1 MPKWFSSIK
10 NIENNTIAFVSEFNN
25 TNIQKVYKFTL
36 YLIFNFQKLI
46 LFLSFFFYF
55 FKKKLF
61 NKKKNEISW
70 VLGVAETAAILKY
83 LSLSIPNCYSV
94 CFKKNLFYDFNYDYS
109 LENKCRYLLYIKI
122 IFLGPI
128 LLGRL
133 IHESKGFFYIS
144 SNRFLIHHI
153 DEGLFEYQFL
163 KKRKKKII
171 SFFLGADIRS
181 PSLSIH
187 MAKERGD
194 EVTSNYL
201 FLTNPNLL
209 NFDHEIT
216 IKKRVLVA
224 EKFSD
229 QIYTSRIDQISY
241 FKRKTLPIVRSFPDQ
256 YFVMNLEKFKGLK
269 IPKIF
274 HAPSSPILK
283 GTQLVRAA
291 ITRLKKE
298 NYKFEYKEAKFSKNS
313 LILEELKSTHIVL
326 DEFYACTV
334 GVFSVEAMA
343 NCCALMNSA
352 DEFIETDL
360 PKGSNNAWIV
370 TKNYEIYDKL
380 KFLLDNVHVQAEYA
394 EKGYNWALQHES
406 QSAASKKF
414 ETLLKL
420 TNI

>member
-1 MPKWFSSIK
+1 MLFKFKI
-10 NIENNTIAFVSEFNN
+10 N
-25 TNIQKVYKFTL
+25 KFTL
-36 YLIFNFQKLI
+36 YLIFSFQKLI
-46 LFLSFFFYF
+46 LFLSFFFYGL
-55 FKKKLF
+55 KKKIF
-61 NKKKNEISW
+61 HRKKKEISW
-70 VLGVAETAAILKY
+70 VLGVVETAAVLKY

-94 CFKKNLFYDFNYDYS
+94 CLKKNPFYEDFNYDYS
-109 LENKCRYLLYIKI
+109 LENNYRYLLYVRI

-133 IHESKGFFYIS
+133 IHESQGFFYIS
-144 SNRFLIHHI
+144 STRFLIHHI
-153 DEGLFEYQFL
+153 DEGFFEYQFL

-171 SFFLGADIRS
+171 SFFLGSEIRS
-181 PSLSIH
+181 PSLSMEI
-187 MAKERGD
+187 AKERGD
-194 EVTSNYL
+194 EVVANYF

-209 NFDHEIT
+209 NLDNEIR

-241 FKRKTLPIVRSFPDQ
+241 FKRKTLPIVRSYPDQ
-256 YFVMNLEKFKGLK
+256 YFVKNLEKFKGLK

-274 HAPSSPILK
+274 HAPSSPIIK

-298 NYKFEYKEAKFSKNS
+298 NYIFEYKEAQCFQNS

-326 DEFYACTV
+326 DEFYSCTV

-360 PKGSNNAWIV
+360 PKGSNNAWVV

-380 KFLLDNVHVQAEYA
+380 KFLLDNFHVQAEYA
-394 EKGYNWALQHES
+394 EKGYNWALQHAS
-406 QSAASKKF
+406 QSAARKRLK
-414 ETLLKL
+414 TLLESI
-420 TNI
+420 NI